1 MEFKQLYKKM
11 EATVSSLE
19 FTNDESELIYKVL
32 KAVVTEYGDDL
43 GIRSGRVYERED
55 DDYQLISQIGDKDNK
70 YVGLRFP
77 MEYLP
82 VKRIREHKYVIMHK
96 NDKDVDTNL
105 EPFLI
110 TNTFAAIALGH
121 EDKYLVSFSVEEPLD
136 ETLLLFS
143 LNTIRFTTNFKL
155 RELLLQDEFLK
166 AREIQ
171 LSLLPDYETHLANYD
186 VYGYSNPATMVG
198 GDAYDYFR
206 ISDDSMGI
214 VLLDAVGH
222 GLPAALQ
229 ARDAITGLRMAT
241 YSQLKIEFMLDRL
254 NKVIHRS
261 NLSSRFVS
269 LFYCEI
275 EDYGH
280 LVYSNAGH
288 PPPLFCTDAGVFELK
303 RGGMVLGPNPK
314 AVYKRGFAFL
324 QPGDCLVMYTDGITE
339 ARNKSNEMFGV
350 ERLKETIEANRKL
363 TAREITEK
371 IFQNVVD
378 FTGSDVR
385 EDDQTVVVIR
395 NIGTESS
402 RF

>member
-1 MEFKQLYKKM
+1 MEFKQLYKKI
-11 EATVSSLE
+11 EATVSALE
-19 FTNDESELIYKVL
+19 FSQDESELIYKVL
-32 KAVVTEYGDDL
+32 EAVVTEYGDTL
-43 GIRSGRVYERED
+43 GIRSGRVYIRDET
-55 DDYQLISQIGDKDNK
+55 DYILDRQIGDPDNK
-70 YVGLRFP
+70 HIGLRFP

-96 NDKDVDTNL
+96 DDKDVDTNL
-105 EPFLI
+105 EPFLV
-110 TNTFAAIALGH
+110 TNTFAAIAIGSG
-121 EDKYLVSFSVEEPLD
+121 DKYLVSFSVDEPVD
-136 ETLLLFS
+136 EHQLLFS

-155 RELLLQDEFLK
+155 RELVLQDEFLK

-171 LSLLPDYETHLANYD
+171 MSLLPDYEAHLDNFE
-186 VYGYSNPATMVG
+186 VYGRSDPAQMVG
-198 GDAYDYFR
+198 GDAFDFLR
-206 ISDDSMGI
+206 ISDDSMG
-214 VLLDAVGH
+214 VVVLDAVGH

-261 NLSSRFVS
+261 NLASRFVS

-288 PPPLFCTDAGVFELK
+288 PPPLFINQQGVFELQ

-314 AVYKRGFAFL
+314 AVYKRGFAYM
-324 QPGDCLVMYTDGITE
+324 QPGDSLVMYTDGITE
-339 ARNKSNEMFGV
+339 ARNDENEMFGY
-350 ERLKETIEANRKL
+350 ERLQSVLEENHTLSAQEM
-363 TAREITEK
+363 TDEIFRAV
-371 IFQNVVD
+371 ID

-385 EDDQTVVVIR
+385 ADDQTVVVIKR
-395 NIGTESS
+395 IGSESS

>member
-1 MEFKQLYKKM
+1 MEFKQLYKKI

-32 KAVVTEYGDDL
+32 EAVVTEYGDIL
-43 GIRSGRVYERED
+43 GVRSGRVYIRD
-55 DDYQLISQIGDKDNK
+55 NGDYTLIRQIGDADDK
-70 YVGLRFP
+70 YIGLRFP

-82 VKRIREHKYVIMHK
+82 VIRIRENKYVIMHK
-96 NDKDVDTNL
+96 DDKDVDANL
-105 EPFLI
+105 EPFLV
-110 TNTFAAIALGH
+110 TNTFAAIAVGYG
-121 EDKYLVSFSVEEPLD
+121 DKYLVSFSVDEPVD
-136 ETLLLFS
+136 ENQLLFS

-155 RELLLQDEFLK
+155 RELRLQDEFLK
-166 AREIQ
+166 AKEIQ
-171 LSLLPDYETHLANYD
+171 MSLLPDYDVHLTNFE
-186 VYGYSNPATMVG
+186 VYGRSAPAKLVG
-198 GDAYDYFR
+198 GDAYDYLR
-206 ISDDSMGI
+206 ISDDSLGI
-214 VLLDAVGH
+214 VVLDAVGH

-229 ARDAITGLRMAT
+229 ARDAITGLRMAAF
-241 YSQLKIEFMLDRL
+241 SKLKIEFMLDRL

-288 PPPLFCTDAGVFELK
+288 PPPLFGTESGVFELQ

-324 QPGDCLVMYTDGITE
+324 MPGDMLVIYTDGLTE
-339 ARNKSNEMFGV
+339 ARNRHNEMFGV
-350 ERLKETIEANRKL
+350 ERLKELITNHRDL
-363 TAREITEK
+363 SAR
-371 IFQNVVD
+371 D
-378 FTGSDVR
+378 FTELVFERITDFCGSTVR
-385 EDDQTVVVIR
+385 ADDQTLVVIR
-395 NIGTESS
+395 RIGDESS